1 MAKKAAAPMR
11 LEDRLIEDVVKR
23 LADPVAFLAWADGF
37 QGAERVGRI
46 KRSKLSVLDYLL
58 TAYVGRHID
67 SIYGEEARTVALV
80 TDEEVCV
87 SHTTRTDPPVQT
99 TVHVALP
106 DWLFEFFDD
115 DEHALLLDPRDTT
128 KLLEVIQQIHEFCFE
143 SGRLNLIDI

>member
-99 TVHVALP
+99 TVHVAY
-106 DWLFEFFDD
+106 
-115 DEHALLLDPRDTT
+115 RTGSSTSSMTT
-128 KLLEVIQQIHEFCFE
+128 STRSSSIRGTRRSCW
-143 SGRLNLIDI
+143 R